1 LAHKLKIQNKH
12 EKQLVLV
19 GNSTDTMS
27 QVLSEKGYL
36 PTIVSEMILNVSSL
50 QDKNNSYLGVADIL
64 QQDGKLKMD
73 EQGLAELKM
82 RYSRESV
89 NGEILKIC
97 RSLMKKETF
106 DQVMPTLLQVIQKAN
121 YDLMTKLTVCGFI
134 QEIVL
139 ENFSLISP
147 QNSKKIAQALIKV
160 F

>member
-64 QQDGKLKMD
+64 
-73 EQGLAELKM
+73 
-82 RYSRESV
+82 
-89 NGEILKIC
+89 
-97 RSLMKKETF
+97 
-106 DQVMPTLLQVIQKAN
+106 
-121 YDLMTKLTVCGFI
+121 
-134 QEIVL
+134 
-139 ENFSLISP
+139 
-147 QNSKKIAQALIKV
+147 
-160 F
+160 